1 MAAKN
6 DGMVA
11 TVMTDHD
18 DLELQLSETRIAPR
32 PDPAHREALRAE
44 LQARLRSRRSVQPL
58 VLAAIAVV
66 TLGAT
71 FANQPALESTG
82 LRLDVMQ
89 VHDDGTASLASREDA
104 STSFGFSRSKADGSR
119 VPYTSDELEALRA
132 EMEELQQ
139 SYLEGLL
146 PMVRAFG
153 LTYEGKTEYNLA
165 YGEAGKTH
173 TFPVSIGEIESN
185 EQLQEFFLSPRYREI
200 CIAAYRGT
208 LGPAP
213 MDTIMLNGTPVAFK
227 SWQFDI
233 PECGMLTY
241 HLGTPLN

>member
-1 MAAKN
+1 MI
-6 DGMVA
+6 
-11 TVMTDHD
+11 DHD

-32 PDPAHREALRAE
+32 PDPAHRETLRAE
-44 LQARLRSRRSVQPL
+44 LQARIRSRRSVRPL

-66 TLGAT
+66 TLGTT

-89 VHDDGTASLASREDA
+89 VHDDGTASLATRQDA
-104 STSFGFSRSKADGSR
+104 STSFGISRSNAAGER
-119 VPYTSDELEALRA
+119 VPYASDELEALRA

-139 SYLEGLL
+139 SYLAGLL
-146 PMVRAFG
+146 PMVRAYG
-153 LTYEGKTEYNLA
+153 LTYQGKTEYNLA
-165 YGEAGKTH
+165 YGSPDKTH
-173 TFPVSIGEIESN
+173 TFPVCIDEFVYDEP
-185 EQLQEFFLSPRYREI
+185 LQKFFQSPRYREI

-213 MDTIMLNGTPVAFK
+213 TDTIMLNGTPVAFK